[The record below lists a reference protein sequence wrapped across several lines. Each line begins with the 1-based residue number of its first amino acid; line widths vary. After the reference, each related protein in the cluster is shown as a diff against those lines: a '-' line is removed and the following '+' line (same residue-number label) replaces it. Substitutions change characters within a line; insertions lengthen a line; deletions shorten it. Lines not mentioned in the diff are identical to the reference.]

1 MHSLLRFISEM
12 TKISQIYNWSRYPV
26 IGAQLHTF
34 RTHEE
39 LKQLLATVPK
49 LITRGSGLSY
59 GDASL
64 ANHIL
69 STSHFN
75 KMLEFDEE
83 AGIIRCESGVT
94 LDELL
99 KVIVP
104 AGWFLPVTPGTK
116 FITMGGAVAADVHG
130 KNHHKEGSIGR
141 YVTELS
147 LMLANGDVVTCNR
160 HENSEL
166 FHATCGG
173 MGLTGVILEVELRL
187 KKVETSAI
195 YQKNL
200 IARNLTELIQLLR
213 ENNDWTYSVAWID
226 CLSTGKNMGRGVLM
240 LGEHARLI
248 DLPQHE
254 RYEPYKVHTDPK
266 LKVPFAAPS
275 FVLNRFSIGAFNYL
289 FNLKHMVGKKE
300 FVVDY
305 DKFFYPLD
313 FVKGW
318 NHLYGKRGF
327 LQYQFV
333 IPFENGE
340 KALAEILNRICQSKL
355 ASFLSV
361 LKLLGESDN
370 SIAFPMPGFT
380 LSLDLPVSARLFPLL
395 EELDTIV
402 AANNGRLYLAK
413 DARMNSQTFEK
424 GYPGVKQ
431 FKDLLQT
438 SGANAKFESAL
449 SKRLSIST

>member
-1 MHSLLRFISEM
+1 M
-12 TKISQIYNWSRYPV
+12 TKVSQISNWSRYPV
-26 IGAQLHTF
+26 VGAQVHHF
-34 RTHEE
+34 RTPEE
-39 LKQLLATVPK
+39 LKGLLNQIPK
-49 LITRGSGLSY
+49 LIPRGSGLSY

-64 ANHIL
+64 SDHIL

-75 KMLEFDEE
+75 KMLAFDEE

-99 KVIVP
+99 KVIAP

-147 LMLANGDVVTCNR
+147 IMLANGEVAICSPR
-160 HENSEL
+160 ENSEL

-173 MGLTGVILEVELRL
+173 MGLTGVVLEVELRL
-187 KKVETSAI
+187 KKIETSYI
-195 YQKNL
+195 YQKNI
-200 IARNLTELIQLLR
+200 IATNLAELIRLLR
-213 ENNDWTYSVAWID
+213 EHNDWTYSVAWVD
-226 CLSTGKNMGRGVLM
+226 CLSTGKSMGRGVLM
-240 LGEHARLI
+240 LGEHANLI
-248 DLPQHE
+248 ELKQKD
-254 RYEPYKVHTDPK
+254 RYEPLQVHSDPK
-266 LKVPFAAPS
+266 LKVPFAAPG
-275 FVLNRFSIGAFNYL
+275 FILNRFSIGAFNYL
-289 FNLKHMVGKKE
+289 FNLKHVVSDKE
-300 FVVDY
+300 FVVHY

-340 KALAEILNRICQSKL
+340 QAMAEILNRICQSKL

-361 LKLLGESDN
+361 LKLLGESEH

-380 LSLDLPVSARLFPLL
+380 LSLDLPISPKLFPLL

-413 DARMNSQTFEK
+413 DARMKSATFEK
-424 GYPGVKQ
+424 GYPSIKE

-438 SGANAKFESAL
+438 SGANSKFESAL
-449 SKRLSIST
+449 SKRLSIS

>member
-1 MHSLLRFISEM
+1 M
-12 TKISQIYNWSRYPV
+12 

-39 LKQLLATVPK
+39 LRQLLAQVPR
-49 LITRGSGLSY
+49 LITRGAGLSY

-64 ANHIL
+64 GNHIL
-69 STSHFN
+69 STRHFN
-75 KMLEFDEE
+75 KMLAFDKEKG
-83 AGIIRCESGVT
+83 AIRCESGVT

-116 FITMGGAVAADVHG
+116 FITMGGAVASDVHG

-141 YVTELS
+141 YVTEIS
-147 LMLANGDVVTCNR
+147 LMLANGEVVTCSRGENR
-160 HENSEL
+160 DL

-173 MGLTGVILEVELRL
+173 MGLTGVVLEVELQL
-187 KKVETSAI
+187 KKIETSSI
-195 YQKNL
+195 YQKNI
-200 IARNLTELIQLLR
+200 IAKDLKELIRLLR
-213 ENNDWTYSVAWID
+213 ENNDWTYSVAWVD

-240 LGEHARLI
+240 LGEHANLI
-248 DLPQHE
+248 DLPKNE
-254 RYEPYKVHTDPK
+254 RYEPLRVHTDPR
-266 LKVPFAAPS
+266 LRVPFVAPS
-275 FVLNRFSIGAFNYL
+275 FLLNQLSIGVFNYL
-289 FNLKHMVGKKE
+289 FNLKHVLTAKE
-300 FVVDY
+300 FVVHY

-340 KALAEILNRICQSKL
+340 QALTDILNRICQSKL

-361 LKLLGESDN
+361 LKLLGESEH

-380 LSLDLPVSARLFPLL
+380 LSLDLPIAPRLFPLL
-395 EELDTIV
+395 EELDQIV
-402 AANNGRLYLAK
+402 AENKGRLYLAK
-413 DARMNSQTFEK
+413 DARMKSDTFAK
-424 GYPGVKQ
+424 GYPAIQQ
-431 FKDLLQT
+431 FKDLLQHT
-438 SGANAKFESAL
+438 GANAKFESAL
-449 SKRLSIST
+449 SKRLSINA